1 MAAAAKIADRY
12 KGAGRINRP
21 SEVPRAGKLLS
32 HYRFANIIE
41 IDGETQ
47 IFETPLDHLSRSEAR
62 EFQMYMSWAKNG
74 MDPNSFKG
82 TAFAEDEEA
91 YREFLEEFPLSASHT
106 RIEDARSQAICK
118 GRTGADYIATTI
130 RNRSGDTL
138 TLRFLVLDLD
148 ADRAEDR
155 FKTDGAIDWQKAG
168 PFLVE
173 NEPRLIERLSKV
185 LPSPGGKGLHLVIE
199 ISPFQLGLKSMAL
212 TEFLAKTVLR
222 RLNVI
227 LDWHGLGADPSAK
240 SLDRWVA
247 NWENKDILLDEDTWR
262 NTRKKAE
269 SRRDRV
275 LTDLFEYTRRHP
287 ALRPTK
293 DFLFEKGKIL
303 YPDAR
308 TELKL
313 AKLYDHLLKADGC
326 LQKGLSFSDIIGIC
340 GLAENTLRK
349 VMKCGL
355 PWLKFEGSGKAYD
368 LQLMPTIK
376 FTRRCRWLLQ
386 EGVFK
391 FELHEPEFVLDGER
405 FNWIG
410 SLAAHCKQHGVT
422 QERLEQALPYI
433 IPRVPGWET
442 SRNLTSNLPALIRAI
457 YRNQEDLDGNRIGQ
471 QMIPWV
477 EAALEQAEGSP
488 IINPFWHL
496 KSSCKKG
503 GDIPV
508 GNKPLIP
515 PSAVSIPE
523 CQSNTE
529 LSSSMALFSES
540 PEPVRPGSLRAGQ
553 ALSPVVDA
561 VSSGALKAE
570 GESVPSDF
578 QLSVVD
584 TGKPEIYPAG
594 GADFLSRTLD
604 PTNVAWALSD
614 VARGQSTAAGMDR
627 IVPAQLEKF
636 WRTSGTGVATLL
648 AAGRYEPV
656 PVRTV
661 DIFKTGGGS
670 RTISILSVVDRM
682 LLKMI
687 DRVLKPHIE
696 PQFSRWSFGWRPG
709 VGPRQALAAA
719 NRHVADGFEWV
730 GATDV
735 KDCFSGIDHA
745 MLLEVLKDA
754 SDDQLL
760 VSQISRFLRCWSP
773 GGTGIVQGSPLSPLL
788 ANLFLNQLDQHLAS
802 KGIRF
807 CRYGDDI
814 RVFARTRADAE
825 AALILVGEKLGRLRL
840 QMNQDKTMTGH
851 ASTVIFCQKPLEG
864 PRPGSEDDPSLRPLP
879 CAPSSNKAR
888 QPQKQDAGCTA
899 VSEGAVVPGSVRNPL
914 ELSDDQ
920 IYGEFSLQVM
930 RASIPGELKMGLLNA
945 LAGMSHEDGIS
956 AQRQYL
962 TSVYLQSLGIDPNS
976 FTAEEFKAI
985 KEGRSPIPCNRPT
998 AAPIETASPEHAS
1011 GRFDHLTGSA
1021 LSATF
1026 SKALMKSSLPAAEK
1040 ARILTEVTSIADIK
1054 VKEKA
1059 RREWLAKL
1067 T

>member
-1 MAAAAKIADRY
+1 MAAAAKIVDRY
-12 KGAGRINRP
+12 KGTGRINRS
-21 SEVPRAGKLLS
+21 SEVPRARKLLS

-47 IFETPLDHLSRSEAR
+47 IFETPLDHISRSEAS
-62 EFQMYMSWAKNG
+62 EFQLFMSWAKSG
-74 MDPNSFKG
+74 MDPASFKG
-82 TAFAEDEEA
+82 TAFAEDEES

-106 RIEDARSQAICK
+106 RIEDARSEAICK
-118 GRTGADYIATTI
+118 GRTGADYIGTTI

-155 FKTDGAIDWQKAG
+155 FKTEGAIDWQKAG

-240 SLDRWVA
+240 SLDRWAA
-247 NWENKDILLDEDTWR
+247 NWENKEILLDEDTWR
-262 NTRKKAE
+262 NTRKRAE

-293 DFLFEKGKIL
+293 EFLFEKGKIL

-326 LQKGLSFSDIIGIC
+326 LQKGLSFSDIMGIS

-349 VMKCGL
+349 IMKCGL
-355 PWLKFEGSGKAYD
+355 PWLKFEGRGRAYD
-368 LQLMPTIK
+368 LQLIPTIK
-376 FTRRCRWLLQ
+376 FTRRCRWLLL
-386 EGVFK
+386 EGEFK

-410 SLAAHCKQHGVT
+410 SLAAHCKQHGIT

-442 SRNLTSNLPALIRAI
+442 SRNLTANLPALIRAI
-457 YRNQEDLDGNRIGQ
+457 YRNQEDLEGNRIGQ
-471 QMIPWV
+471 QMTSWV
-477 EAALEQAEGSP
+477 EAALEQAEGP
-488 IINPFWHL
+488 PTINPFWHL
-496 KSSCKKG
+496 KSLCKKG

-508 GNKPLIP
+508 GNKPLIQLP
-515 PSAVSIPE
+515 AGIPPE
-523 CQSNTE
+523 CPDHTG
-529 LSSSMALFSES
+529 LSSSVLSSEA
-540 PEPVRPGSLRAGQ
+540 PGPVMPGSLRAGQ
-553 ALSPVVDA
+553 ALSPVVDT
-561 VSSGALKAE
+561 VSSGELDAE

-578 QLSVVD
+578 QMEVVD

-594 GADFLSRTLD
+594 GADFLSRALE

-614 VARGQSTAAGMDR
+614 VARGRSTAAGTDR

-636 WRTSGTGVATLL
+636 WKTSGPAVASML

-687 DRVLKPHIE
+687 DRVLKPQIDRS
-696 PQFSRWSFGWRPG
+696 FSHSSFGWRSG

-719 NRHVADGFEWV
+719 TRHVADGFEWV

-735 KDCFSGIDHA
+735 KDCFSGIDHV

-754 SDDQLL
+754 SGDQLL
-760 VSQISRFLRCWSP
+760 VSQISRFLGCWSP

-788 ANLFLNQLDQHLAS
+788 ANLFLNQLDQHLES
-802 KGIRF
+802 KSIRF

-814 RVFARTRADAE
+814 RIFARTREDAE
-825 AALILVGEKLGRLRL
+825 AALILVGKELGRLRL

-851 ASTVIFCQKPLEG
+851 ASAVSFCQKPLAG
-864 PRPGSEDDPSLRPLP
+864 LRPGSEEDLTIRPLP
-879 CAPSSNKAR
+879 CAPSIDKDR
-888 QPQKQDAGCTA
+888 QQRKQAAGPA
-899 VSEGAVVPGSVRNPL
+899 AEGAVEPGSVRNPL
-914 ELSDDQ
+914 ELSDKQ
-920 IYGEFSLQVM
+920 ISGEFSLQVM
-930 RASIPGELKMGLLNA
+930 RASIPGDLKIKLLNA

-962 TSVYLQSLGIDPNS
+962 TAVYLQSIGVDPNS
-976 FTAEEFKAI
+976 LTAEEFKAI
-985 KEGRSPIPCNRPT
+985 KEGRSPMPCVQPK
-998 AAPIETASPEHAS
+998 AAPMDKDPAHAS
-1011 GRFDHLTGSA
+1011 GSFDHLSGSA
-1021 LSATF
+1021 LSSAF
-1026 SKALMKSSLPAAEK
+1026 SKALMKSAMPSSEK
-1040 ARILTEVTSIADIK
+1040 ARILTEVTSIADPAIK
-1054 VKEKA
+1054 DRV
-1059 RREWLAKL
+1059 RREWLVKL
-1067 T
+1067 